1 MKNEE
6 CCASLS
12 KREYAS
18 SLLSL
23 LLHPFF
29 ICYCFLLF
37 LLMKPAK
44 LSIRYNRLPCFQ
56 KLDLIDGQHHV
67 INSANSLSRLL
78 PWEQY
83 EVLKWSLKD
92 FVRILTHVR
101 LQRWRYPNVTLACKW
116 PEASS
121 HFQWNVR
128 TSSWFLRQMHS
139 SWRVGQIRL
148 AYSLLSW
155 R

>member
-67 INSANSLSRLL
+67 TNSANSLSRWL

-92 FVRILTHVR
+92 FVRILTHSLIVYCHGGSKLSVVDTAYAR
-101 LQRWRYPNVTLACKW
+101 HNWSKLHSALAL
-116 PEASS
+116 A
-121 HFQWNVR
+121 Q
-128 TSSWFLRQMHS
+128 HS
-139 SWRVGQIRL
+139 SFFILR
-148 AYSLLSW
+148 SSFF
-155 R
+155 